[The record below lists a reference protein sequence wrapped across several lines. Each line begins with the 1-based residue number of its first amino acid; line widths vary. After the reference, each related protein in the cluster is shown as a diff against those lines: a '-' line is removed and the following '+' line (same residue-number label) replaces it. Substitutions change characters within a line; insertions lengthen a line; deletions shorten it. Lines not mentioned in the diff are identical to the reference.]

1 MLIKLFNKYITAFME
16 MCYKDSPRCYFNSVG
31 MLFAIILELVEKIY
45 LKKSYLK
52 KVCYGSN

>member
-1 MLIKLFNKYITAFME
+1 ME
-16 MCYKDSPRCYFNSVG
+16 MCYKDSPRCHFNSAG